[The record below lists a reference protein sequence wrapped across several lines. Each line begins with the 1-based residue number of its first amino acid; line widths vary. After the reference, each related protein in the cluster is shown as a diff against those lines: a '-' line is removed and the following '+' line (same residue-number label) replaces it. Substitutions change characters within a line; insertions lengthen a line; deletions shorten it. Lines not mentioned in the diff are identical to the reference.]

1 MDPSVIS
8 AILGA
13 QAGSTRLDMAVQ
25 LLRMN
30 ADSERAIV
38 QMISAAAQSANSLAN
53 VAAGTGTN
61 LDITA

>member
-8 AILGA
+8 ALLGA
-13 QAGSTRLDMAVQ
+13 QAGNTRLDMGVQ

-53 VAAGTGTN
+53 VAAGTGAN

>member
-13 QAGSTRLDMAVQ
+13 QAGNTRLDMGVQ
-25 LLRMN
+25 LMRMN

-53 VAAGTGTN
+53 VAAGAGAN

>member
-1 MDPSVIS
+1 MDLSVIS
-8 AILGA
+8 ALLGA
-13 QAGSTRLDMAVQ
+13 QAGNTRLDMGVQ

>member
-13 QAGSTRLDMAVQ
+13 QASNTRLDVGVQ

-30 ADSERAIV
+30 ADSERAIM

-53 VAAGTGTN
+53 VAAGTGTH

>member
-8 AILGA
+8 ALLA
-13 QAGSTRLDMAVQ
+13 QAGNTQLDMATA
-25 LLRMN
+25 LMRMN
-30 ADSERAIV
+30 ANSDRAIV

-53 VAAGTGTN
+53 VAAGIGAN

>member
-1 MDPSVIS
+1 MDLSVIS
-8 AILGA
+8 ALLGA
-13 QAGSTRLDMAVQ
+13 QASNTRLDMGAQ

>member
-13 QAGSTRLDMAVQ
+13 QAGNTRLDMGVQ

-61 LDITA
+61 LDIIA

>member
-13 QAGSTRLDMAVQ
+13 QATNTRLDMGVQ

-38 QMISAAAQSANSLAN
+38 QMISAAAQSANPLAN

>member
-13 QAGSTRLDMAVQ
+13 QAGNTRLDMGVQ
-25 LLRMN
+25 LVRMN

-53 VAAGTGTN
+53 VAAGTGAN

>member
-13 QAGSTRLDMAVQ
+13 QAGNTRLDMGVQ

-53 VAAGTGTN
+53 VAAGTGAN

>member
-1 MDPSVIS
+1 MDLSLVS

-13 QAGSTRLDMAVQ
+13 QAGNTQAGMATAM
-25 LLRMN
+25 LRTN
-30 ADSERAIV
+30 ADNERAIA

-53 VAAGTGTN
+53 VAAGVGTN

>member
-13 QAGSTRLDMAVQ
+13 QAGNTRLDMGVQ

-38 QMISAAAQSANSLAN
+38 QMISAAAQSANPLAN

-61 LDITA
+61 LDISA

>member
-8 AILGA
+8 ALLGA
-13 QAGSTRLDMAVQ
+13 QAGNTRLDMGVQ

-38 QMISAAAQSANSLAN
+38 QMISTAARSANSLAN

>member
-13 QAGSTRLDMAVQ
+13 QAGNTRLDMGVQ

-38 QMISAAAQSANSLAN
+38 QMISAAAQSANTLAN
-53 VAAGTGTN
+53 VAAGTGAN

>member
-8 AILGA
+8 ALLGA
-13 QAGSTRLDMAVQ
+13 QAGNTRLDMGVQ

>member
-13 QAGSTRLDMAVQ
+13 QAGNTRLDMAVQ

>member
-1 MDPSVIS
+1 MDPSVVS

-13 QAGSTRLDMAVQ
+13 QAGNTRLDMGVQ

>member
-13 QAGSTRLDMAVQ
+13 QATNTRLDTGVQ

>member
-13 QAGSTRLDMAVQ
+13 QATNTRLDMGVQ

>member
-13 QAGSTRLDMAVQ
+13 QATNTRLDMGVQ

-53 VAAGTGTN
+53 VAAGNGAN

>member
-8 AILGA
+8 ALLGA
-13 QAGSTRLDMAVQ
+13 QAGNTRLDMGVQ

-61 LDITA
+61 LNITA

>member
-13 QAGSTRLDMAVQ
+13 QAGNTRLDMGVQ
-25 LLRMN
+25 LVRTN
-30 ADSERAIV
+30 AGSERAIV

>member
-1 MDPSVIS
+1 MDLSLIS

-13 QAGSTRLDMAVQ
+13 QASNTRLDMGAE

-38 QMISAAAQSANSLAN
+38 EMIGAAAQNANSLAN

>member
-1 MDPSVIS
+1 MDLSVIS
-8 AILGA
+8 ALLGA
-13 QAGSTRLDMAVQ
+13 QAGNTRLDMGAQ

>member
-1 MDPSVIS
+1 MDVSLVS

-13 QAGSTRLDMAVQ
+13 QAGNTRVDMATEI
-25 LLRMN
+25 LRMN

-38 QMISAAAQSANSLAN
+38 QMISAAAQSANSRAS
-53 VAAGTGTN
+53 VAAGIGTN

>member
-13 QAGSTRLDMAVQ
+13 QAGNTRLDMGVQ

-38 QMISAAAQSANSLAN
+38 QMISAAAQSANPLAN

>member
-1 MDPSVIS
+1 MDLSLIT
-8 AILGA
+8 ALLGA
-13 QAGSTRLDMAVQ
+13 QASNTRLDMGAE

-38 QMISAAAQSANSLAN
+38 QMIGAVAQNANPLAN

>member
-13 QAGSTRLDMAVQ
+13 QAGNTRLDMGVQ
-25 LLRMN
+25 LVRMN

-38 QMISAAAQSANSLAN
+38 QMIGAAAQNANSLAN

>member
-1 MDPSVIS
+1 MDTSLVS

-13 QAGSTRLDMAVQ
+13 QAANTRLDMGAEM
-25 LLRMN
+25 LRMN

>member
-13 QAGSTRLDMAVQ
+13 QAGNTRLDMGVQ

-61 LDITA
+61 LDIAA